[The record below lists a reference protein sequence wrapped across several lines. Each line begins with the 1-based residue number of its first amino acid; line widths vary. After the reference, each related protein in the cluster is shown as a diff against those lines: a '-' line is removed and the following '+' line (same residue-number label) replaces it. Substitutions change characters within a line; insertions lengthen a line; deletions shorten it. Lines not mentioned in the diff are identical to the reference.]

1 MVDAPRF
8 GFFTCMSDI
17 APQMLIEGFV
27 TNLTIAGFN
36 IGKFIGFSDWM
47 K

>member
-1 MVDAPRF
+1 MRHDSAFLRA
-8 GFFTCMSDI
+8 SDI
-17 APQMLIEGFV
+17 APQVLIEGFV